1 MALRA
6 VAFDLDYTLAVPD
19 RTRETILAETVEAT
33 DAPPLTREQYLAAH
47 SDNLTAETR
56 EPVFEAL
63 LAEYEADTNHET
75 DADPAAMAREYRERV
90 TDALVPVPG
99 VEKLLAELREE
110 YRVGLLTN
118 GPAVAQR
125 EKLRA
130 LGWTDAFDAA
140 LVSGELVAGKP
151 DSAAFEA
158 LVEALGVDPA
168 ETAFVGDRVGD
179 DVGGADAAGLVPI
192 QVLYPGGPERDPRAA
207 AHVRRDDLVARLP
220 DLLRELS

>member
-1 MALRA
+1 MVIRA

-19 RTRETILAETVEAT
+19 RDRETLLSEAVEAT
-33 DAPPLTREQYLAAH
+33 DAPALTREAYLDAH

-56 EPVFEAL
+56 EPVFDAL
-63 LAEYEADTNHET
+63 LADRDTDT
-75 DADPAAMAREYRERV
+75 DPVDVAREYRQRV

-99 VEKLLAELREE
+99 VEGLLADLREE

-118 GPAVAQR
+118 GPVLAQR

-140 LVSGELVAGKP
+140 LVSGELEAGKP

-158 LVEALGVDPA
+158 LIDALGVDAA
-168 ETAFVGDRVGD
+168 ETVYVGDRVGD
-179 DVGGADAAGLVPI
+179 DVGGASASGLIPI

-220 DLLRELS
+220 ELLRELS